1 MLKPLPKPAPEP
13 IKKETP
19 KQNAL
24 GGKVFAGLEVNEQQF
39 TKIKQA
45 VANIAQL
52 GAVINLNSQ
61 GTEDIS
67 GALQIVFAGGLVL
80 AASDI
85 HFEPEEQNV
94 KLRLRLDGL
103 LHDIGL
109 LNSALYRKILARIKL
124 LSELK
129 LNITDRSQDG
139 RFTLK
144 ITEGNKAKEI
154 EIRVSVLPSEY
165 GEAVVMRIL
174 NPSAI
179 LSLDELGI
187 RDDLKKILNKEIVRP
202 NGMIIVTGPTG
213 SGKTTTLYAVLKK
226 IQNPELKIITLE
238 DPIEYHLEGISQSQI
253 NAAKGYDFA
262 SGLQAI
268 VRQDPDAILVGEIR
282 DQKTAQM
289 AIQAALTGHLVLTT
303 LHTND
308 AAGTIARLLALGEG
322 PNDIA
327 SALNLVVAQRLA
339 RKICSE
345 CSQSETASAENLR
358 MFANELNALPEA
370 IKDLLK
376 ISRLLKNTKLPIAKG
391 CSACNNTGYK
401 GRIGLYEL
409 MIISDE
415 MENFIVKMPTMADL
429 NKKARENGMT
439 TMKQD
444 GLIKVLQ
451 GITTLDEVIRV
462 AGE

>member
-1 MLKPLPKPAPEP
+1 ML
-13 IKKETP
+13 KETP
-19 KQNAL
+19 KQSIVVSKA
-24 GGKVFAGLEVNEQQF
+24 FAGLEVNEEQF
-39 TKIKQA
+39 AKIKQA
-45 VANIAQL
+45 VTNIAQL
-52 GAVINLNSQ
+52 GAAINLNSQ

-67 GALQIVFAGGLVL
+67 GALQIVLAGSLVL

-85 HFEPEEQNV
+85 HFEPEEENV

-103 LHDIGL
+103 LYDIAIIEAG
-109 LNSALYRKILARIKL
+109 LYRKILARIKL

-129 LNITDRSQDG
+129 LNITERSQDG

-187 RDDLKKILNKEIVRP
+187 RDDLKKILDKEIARP

-238 DPIEYHLEGISQSQI
+238 DPIEYHLEGISQSQV
-253 NAAKGYDFA
+253 NPAKGYDFA

-308 AAGTIARLLALGEG
+308 AAGTIARLQALGEG
-322 PNDIA
+322 PNDIS

-339 RKICSE
+339 RKICSK
-345 CSQSETASAENLR
+345 CSQSETASAENLQILT
-358 MFANELNALPEA
+358 NELNGLSET
-370 IKDLLK
+370 IKGLLK
-376 ISRLLKNTKLPIAKG
+376 ISLLLKNAKLPTTKG

-401 GRIGLYEL
+401 GRVGLYEL

-462 AGE
+462 VGE

>member
-1 MLKPLPKPAPEP
+1 MTNQATQKPDYPE
-13 IKKETP
+13 KSS
-19 KQNAL
+19 A
-24 GGKVFAGLEVNEQQF
+24 FAGLEINEQQF
-39 TKIKQA
+39 ETIKQTA
-45 VANIAQL
+45 ANITQL
-52 GAVINLNSQ
+52 GQTINLHSQ
-61 GTEDIS
+61 KIEDIS
-67 GALQIVFAGGLVL
+67 GALQIIFGGSLIL

-85 HFEPEEQNV
+85 HFEPEEQSV

-103 LHDIGL
+103 LHDV
-109 LNSALYRKILARIKL
+109 ALIKPDLYGKILTRLKL

-129 LNITDRSQDG
+129 LNVTERSQDG

-144 ITEGNKAKEI
+144 ITETNKTKEI

-165 GEAVVMRIL
+165 GEAIVMRIL
-174 NPSAI
+174 NPTAI
-179 LSLDELGI
+179 LSLEELGI
-187 RDDLKKILNKEIVRP
+187 REDLKKILETEINRP

-226 IQNPELKIITLE
+226 IQNPQLKIITLE

-253 NAAKGYDFA
+253 NTVKGYDFA

-268 VRQDPDAILVGEIR
+268 VRQDPDVILVGEIR

-308 AAGTIARLLALGEG
+308 AAGTIARLQALGEG

-339 RKICSE
+339 RQVCRQ
-345 CSQSETASAENLR
+345 CSQSATASAENLQIITS
-358 MFANELNALPEA
+358 ELSALPVA
-370 IKDLLK
+370 IKDSLKITALLK
-376 ISRLLKNTKLPIAKG
+376 DAKLAIAQG
-391 CSACNNTGYK
+391 CPACNNTGYK
-401 GRIGLYEL
+401 GRVGLYEL

-429 NKKARENGMT
+429 NKKARESGMT

-451 GITTLDEVIRV
+451 GITTIDEVIRV
-462 AGE
+462 VGE

>member
-1 MLKPLPKPAPEP
+1 MLK
-13 IKKETP
+13 ETQ
-19 KQNAL
+19 KQSIV
-24 GGKVFAGLEVNEQQF
+24 GGKAFAGLEMDEQQF

-45 VANIAQL
+45 IANITQL
-52 GAVINLNSQ
+52 GEAINLNSQ
-61 GTEDIS
+61 GIEDIS
-67 GALQIVFAGGLVL
+67 GALQIVFAGSLVL

-103 LHDIGL
+103 LYDIGL
-109 LNSALYRKILARIKL
+109 MEAGLYHKILARIKL

-129 LNITDRSQDG
+129 LNITERSQDG

-144 ITEGNKAKEI
+144 ITEENKVKEI

-179 LSLDELGI
+179 LGLDELGI
-187 RDDLKKILNKEIVRP
+187 RDDLKKILDKEIARP

-253 NAAKGYDFA
+253 NAAKGYYFA

-268 VRQDPDAILVGEIR
+268 VRQDPDVILVGEIR

-308 AAGTIARLLALGEG
+308 AAGTIARLQALGEG
-322 PNDIA
+322 PNDIS

-339 RKICSE
+339 RKICHE
-345 CSQSETASAENLR
+345 CSQLETASAENLQII
-358 MFANELNALPEA
+358 ASELNGLSET
-370 IKDLLK
+370 IKGLLK
-376 ISRLLKNTKLPIAKG
+376 ISLLLKNAKIPTAKG
-391 CSACNNTGYK
+391 CSVCNNTGYR
-401 GRIGLYEL
+401 GRVGLYEL

-415 MENFIVKMPTMADL
+415 MENFIVKTPTMADL

-462 AGE
+462 VGE

>member
-1 MLKPLPKPAPEP
+1 MLKEIQKLKSV
-13 IKKETP
+13 
-19 KQNAL
+19 
-24 GGKVFAGLEVNEQQF
+24 GGKVFAGLEVSEEQF
-39 TKIKQA
+39 IKIKQA
-45 VANIAQL
+45 VANITQL
-52 GAVINLNSQ
+52 GEAIKLNGQ
-61 GTEDIS
+61 GIEDIS
-67 GALQIVFAGGLVL
+67 GALQIIFAGSLVL

-85 HFEPEEQNV
+85 HFEPEEENV

-103 LHDIGL
+103 LHDVAL
-109 LNSALYRKILARIKL
+109 LNSGLYRKILARLKL

-129 LNITDRSQDG
+129 LNITERSQDG

-144 ITEGNKAKEI
+144 ITEENKAKEI

-179 LSLDELGI
+179 LDLDELGI
-187 RDDLKKILNKEIVRP
+187 RDDLKKILEKEIIRP

-238 DPIEYHLEGISQSQI
+238 DPIEYHLKGISQSQI

-268 VRQDPDAILVGEIR
+268 VRQDPDVILVGEIR

-308 AAGTIARLLALGEG
+308 AAGTIARLQALGEG
-322 PNDIA
+322 PNDIS

-339 RKICSE
+339 RKVCPK
-345 CSQSETASAENLR
+345 CSQSETASAENLQIITK
-358 MFANELNALPEA
+358 ELNALPET
-370 IKDLLK
+370 IKDSLK
-376 ISRLLKNTKLPIAKG
+376 ISLLLKSAKLPVAKA

-401 GRIGLYEL
+401 GRVGLYEL

-415 MENFIVKMPTMADL
+415 MENFIVKTPTMTDL
-429 NKKARENGMT
+429 NKKARESGMT

-451 GITTLDEVIRV
+451 GITTLDEIKRV
-462 AGE
+462 VGE

>member
-1 MLKPLPKPAPEP
+1 MV
-13 IKKETP
+13 KET
-19 KQNAL
+19 QSF
-24 GGKVFAGLEVNEQQF
+24 VGLEVNEQQF

-45 VANIAQL
+45 IANIAQL
-52 GAVINLNSQ
+52 GQAINLNSQ

-67 GALQIVFAGGLVL
+67 GALQIVLTGGLVL

-85 HFEPEEQNV
+85 HFEPEEENV

-103 LHDIGL
+103 LHDIAL
-109 LNSALYRKILARIKL
+109 IEASLYRKILARIKL

-129 LNITDRSQDG
+129 LNITERSQDG

-144 ITEGNKAKEI
+144 ITEENKTKEI

-187 RDDLKKILNKEIVRP
+187 RDDLKKILEKEIARP

-253 NAAKGYDFA
+253 NTAKGYDFA

-308 AAGTIARLLALGEG
+308 AAGTIARLQALGEV
-322 PNDIA
+322 PNDIS

-339 RKICSE
+339 RKICHE
-345 CSQSETASAENLR
+345 CSQSETASAENLQIITK
-358 MFANELNALPEA
+358 ELNGLSET
-370 IKDLLK
+370 IKDSLE
-376 ISRLLKNTKLPIAKG
+376 ISLLLKNAKLPIAKG
-391 CSACNNTGYK
+391 CSACNNTGYR
-401 GRIGLYEL
+401 GRVGLYEL

-451 GITTLDEVIRV
+451 GITTMEEVIRV
-462 AGE
+462 VGE